1 MSNNVTYYSAQK
13 LLVGGTNIKAV
24 QSADV
29 DFALP
34 RQDVYEFGTFWAVDN
49 IQVEPATAS
58 LNFSYAL
65 ASGVNNHTVLGLNDI
80 GAFVGDITG
89 RTYVLSG
96 AGILTLPSGL
106 VNSFKVDGSVG
117 NVPTVSVGVQGLDLS
132 YSAGSPVFPQNG
144 GTASVGNVIRPD
156 QISISLGGNTYE
168 CRSFSFNLDIPREYI
183 KVLGSLTPIANI
195 MTNPPKVT
203 VEAEIVLRNEI
214 NPKFSSNSLQD
225 VIINCGGIEY
235 TASGTKLA
243 DFKSKTD
250 LQDIQIANITLE
262 APVKGVNQLTIG
274 G

>member
-1 MSNNVTYYSAQK
+1 MSNVTYYSAQK
-13 LLVGGTNIKAV
+13 LTVGGTNIKAV

-34 RQDVYEFGTFWAVDN
+34 RQDVFEFGTFWAVDN

-65 ASGVNNHTVLGLNDI
+65 SSGVNNHVALGLNNL
-80 GAFVGDITG
+80 GTFVGDVVG
-89 RTYVLSG
+89 KTYILSG
-96 AGILTLPSGL
+96 AGLLTLPSGL

-117 NVPTVSVGVQGLDLS
+117 NVPTVSVGVQGLDLT
-132 YSAGSPVFPQNG
+132 YAAGTPTFPGNG
-144 GTASVGNVIRPD
+144 GTASVSNVIRPD
-156 QISISLGGNTYE
+156 QISINLGGDVYE

-203 VEAEIVLRNEI
+203 VEAEIVLRNEV
-214 NPKFSSNSLQD
+214 NPKFNNNDMKD
-225 VIINCGGIEY
+225 VTIDCGGIQY
-235 TASGTKLA
+235 TALDTKLS

-250 LQDIQIANITLE
+250 LKDIQIANVTLE
-262 APVKGVNQLTIG
+262 APIKGVNQLTIG